1 MPAVHGIIPPL
12 VTPLL
17 ADGALDEPG
26 LVNVVNRVI
35 EGGVHGL
42 FVLGTTGEWASL
54 DDRARRRVVDVCAE
68 TAAGRVPSYV
78 HVTDTRV
85 HASLALAGHAADA
98 GAAAIV
104 VAAPYFLPLQ
114 QSELFDY
121 VHFLLDHQG
130 LPVVL
135 YNIPQFVKTQ
145 YEPETIARL
154 AENPRVL
161 AVKDSSGDLAY
172 QKQLVDLAVAYPHF
186 AVLSGNEAHMVEM
199 LRYGT
204 HGCVGGGAHLL
215 PRMMV
220 ALFNAAVAGDAER
233 TDTLHDEL
241 RRLSV
246 LYDAPTVAA
255 SIGNLKTALY
265 EMGIIA
271 TDQMSAPYGGA
282 ARGKSVR
289 DVLYTVGLMD
299 GISPEYRANGQQ
311 NAVVK
316 DAS

>member
-17 ADGALDEPG
+17 ADGSLDEPG
-26 LVNVVNRVI
+26 LINVVDRVI
-35 EGGVHGL
+35 HGGVHGL

-54 DDRARRRVVDVCAE
+54 DDRVRRRVVDLCGE
-68 TAAGRVPSYV
+68 TAAGRAPCYV

-85 HASLALAGHAADA
+85 NASLDLARHAVDA

-104 VAAPYFLPLQ
+104 VAAPYYLPLQ
-114 QSELFDY
+114 QTELLDY
-121 VHFLLDHQG
+121 VHLLLDHQG

-135 YNIPQFVKTQ
+135 YNIPQFIKTQ
-145 YEPETIARL
+145 YELDTVAKL

-161 AVKDSSGDLAY
+161 AIKDSSGDLDY
-172 QKQLVDLAVAYPHF
+172 QRRLVDLAAAYPHF

-199 LRYGT
+199 LQYGT

-215 PRMMV
+215 PRLLV
-220 ALFNAAVAGDAER
+220 SLFNAAVAGDAEQ

-241 RRLSV
+241 RRLSA

-255 SIGNLKTALY
+255 SIGNVKTALHQL
-265 EMGIIA
+265 GVIA
-271 TDQMSAPYGGA
+271 TDRMCPPYGGVS
-282 ARGKSVR
+282 RGIAVR
-289 DVLYTVGLMD
+289 DVLHTVGLINGD
-299 GISPEYRANGQQ
+299 QHAHAVNGQYH
-311 NAVVK
+311 ATAHRA
-316 DAS
+316 D